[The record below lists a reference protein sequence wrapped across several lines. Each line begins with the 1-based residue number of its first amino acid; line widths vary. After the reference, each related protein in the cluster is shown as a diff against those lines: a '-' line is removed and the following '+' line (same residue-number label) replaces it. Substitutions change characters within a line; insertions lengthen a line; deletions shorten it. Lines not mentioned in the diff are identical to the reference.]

1 MLHLERR
8 LTEQKSR
15 NLWVGLATSESEI
28 LEAQKLRYRV
38 FAEEMGARLSCR
50 VPGVDRDHFDPWC
63 QHLIVRDETQGRIVG
78 TYRILTPEAAR
89 RVGGYYAETEF
100 DITRFLH
107 LRDRMVEIGRSCID
121 ADYRSG
127 AVITLLWNGLA
138 RFMVENGYDYL
149 MGCASIGMGDG
160 GHNAANVFTA
170 LHDKMADIEY
180 RVFPRHPLPVEHL
193 VNDTPAEVPPLLKG
207 YLRAGAQVCGE
218 PAWDPDF
225 NTADLLIMLTMS
237 RVDNRYARHFV
248 ERQLA

>member
-38 FAEEMGARLSCR
+38 FAEEMGARLICR
-50 VPGVDRDHFDPWC
+50 TPGVDRDHFDPWC

-121 ADYRSG
+121 AEYRSG

-149 MGCASIGMGDG
+149 MGCASIDMGDG

-225 NTADLLIMLTMS
+225 NTADLLIMLAMS
-237 RVDNRYARHFV
+237 RVDSRYARHFV
-248 ERQLA
+248 DRQHA